1 MPDEAVDQK
10 TLRDEL
16 TEYRQTGILV
26 AIIQGWNLLV
36 YPAYLFYYCLIYRL
50 GYCPSFIYSFHKQP
64 EVGACLSV
72 SVMREGDV
80 LGM

>member
-1 MPDEAVDQK
+1 LPDEAVDQK

-36 YPAYLFYYCLIYRL
+36 YPTYLL
-50 GYCPSFIYSFHKQP
+50 
-64 EVGACLSV
+64 
-72 SVMREGDV
+72 
-80 LGM
+80 